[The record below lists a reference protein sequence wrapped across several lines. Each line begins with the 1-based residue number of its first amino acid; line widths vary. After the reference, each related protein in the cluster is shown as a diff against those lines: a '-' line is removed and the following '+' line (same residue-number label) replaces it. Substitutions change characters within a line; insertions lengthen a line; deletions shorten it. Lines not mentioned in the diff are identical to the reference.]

1 MSMKERIYYKIN
13 IVLILSAVMLMSAG
27 CNFLKP
33 SEADKMNV
41 YLSDKY
47 GDSFTYLTT
56 VDYNGIGSKEACIF
70 SSNRCPDAE
79 IMVRYDT
86 MAGVYID
93 NYTDIMYEEKFG
105 RVVKATIQDI
115 FRDAPMVSSMTMYR
129 ESDLQTAY
137 SFEEYVKLEFP
148 SMTTIVYYDTSGVDI
163 NELYGELFEAVDN
176 CGYDMNLV
184 VFLETDEPEIEGFD
198 HNQIASY
205 IQGNTYDELMAV
217 GKPAP
222 Y

>member
-1 MSMKERIYYKIN
+1 MEVDASYFVFVYVSNTNVTITKLPCIRI
-13 IVLILSAVMLMSAG
+13 LILFGSYHLRS
-27 CNFLKP
+27 
-33 SEADKMNV
+33 NV
-41 YLSDKY
+41 L
-47 GDSFTYLTT
+47 LELERA
-56 VDYNGIGSKEACIF
+56 IPE
-70 SSNRCPDAE
+70 
-79 IMVRYDT
+79 
-86 MAGVYID
+86 
-93 NYTDIMYEEKFG
+93 
-105 RVVKATIQDI
+105 
-115 FRDAPMVSSMTMYR
+115 
-129 ESDLQTAY
+129 

-205 IQGNTYDELMAV
+205 IEGNTYDELMAV